1 MSNHSNTSNL
11 SNPSP
16 QSYNS
21 ISVLHTDN
29 HTIVVNKRAGDIVQG
44 DKTGDEPLSEKV
56 KQYIKV
62 EFNKPGNV
70 FCGVVHRL
78 DRPTSGAIVF
88 ARTSKGLS
96 RLNEQFRGKSTRKVY
111 WAVVEEMPEKKE
123 ATLTHYL
130 KRNEKQNKSYASDRE
145 TEGSKKAVLHY
156 RWLQSSDKYHLLEVT
171 LETGRHHQI
180 RCQLSKIGSII
191 KGDLKYGAKRSNK
204 DGSIHLHA
212 RELEYDHPTS
222 KERVTV
228 IAPVPQESL
237 WQFFEKGK

>member
-1 MSNHSNTSNL
+1 M
-11 SNPSP
+11 
-16 QSYNS
+16 
-21 ISVLHTDN
+21 SVLHTDN